1 MIKAG
6 DLIENNYL
14 IGARISKGTFGELF
28 IGRNIETGEKYA
40 VKVQYGEIGAGLK
53 VRSPSLCL
61 LHHSLAHTFSPV
73 GGDNLKTIK

>member
-53 VRSPSLCL
+53 VRSPSL
-61 LHHSLAHTFSPV
+61 SLSPAPFSCSHFLSS
-73 GGDNLKTIK
+73 GRGQS